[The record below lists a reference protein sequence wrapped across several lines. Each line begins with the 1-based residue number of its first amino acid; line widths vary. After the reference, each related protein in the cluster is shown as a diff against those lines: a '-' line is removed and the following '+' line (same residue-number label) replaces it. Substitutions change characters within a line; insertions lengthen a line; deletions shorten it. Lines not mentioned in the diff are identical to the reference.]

1 MSLKQKSTS
10 LINNSFYL
18 YISYFSDYLMAL
30 FFLPFIARTV
40 GTEEFGNIGIV
51 QTLGIFF
58 ILLIEFGSTLTTTK
72 NIARKRGNEK
82 DMKKLLGEILTSRLI
97 LVPIV
102 FVFAIIAI
110 SFFAIFQSNSK
121 YVLIVVIGSI
131 LQGLS
136 PNWYFQGV
144 EKMKD
149 LALSKFFS
157 RILGFIIIFFF
168 VKSPENAWIVLASY
182 AFSNAMICI
191 YLNFRMVTDL
201 GTIKI
206 ATFIQSIK
214 ILRQSLHGFIIAVI
228 PALYHNISVIVLS
241 MYVNPYQLGL
251 FYGANRVYRAFNSLF
266 GPISQAFFPILASA
280 KNLEQKK
287 MLIKKY
293 FTVIFTIGSFFCAT
307 LFFFSEQITFLLLGD
322 QFVSSAK
329 ILKIF
334 AVVLPLTAISN
345 TFGRQWLISLD
356 KERRF
361 SRTQFVS
368 FFTSIISLKFL
379 VNEWGVLALPVS
391 LIVYEIS
398 SIILILF
405 FLKRAR

>member
-1 MSLKQKSTS
+1 
-10 LINNSFYL
+10 
-18 YISYFSDYLMAL
+18 
-30 FFLPFIARTV
+30 
-40 GTEEFGNIGIV
+40 
-51 QTLGIFF
+51 
-58 ILLIEFGSTLTTTK
+58 
-72 NIARKRGNEK
+72 
-82 DMKKLLGEILTSRLI
+82 
-97 LVPIV
+97 
-102 FVFAIIAI
+102 
-110 SFFAIFQSNSK
+110 
-121 YVLIVVIGSI
+121 
-131 LQGLS
+131 
-136 PNWYFQGV
+136 
-144 EKMKD
+144 
-149 LALSKFFS
+149 
-157 RILGFIIIFFF
+157 
-168 VKSPENAWIVLASY
+168 
-182 AFSNAMICI
+182 
-191 YLNFRMVTDL
+191 
-201 GTIKI
+201 
-206 ATFIQSIK
+206 
-214 ILRQSLHGFIIAVI
+214 
-228 PALYHNISVIVLS
+228 
-241 MYVNPYQLGL
+241 MYNNPYRVL

-405 FLKRAR
+405 FVKRAR